1 MARENSAH
9 RLAIDCIYEALIQL
23 MEKKDYKDI
32 TITDI
37 TRKAGV
43 SRMAYYRNY
52 ADKDEILLRHL
63 KMYLDRAEAGLRE
76 RRALSREE
84 FWRSFVQS
92 EQADPIHEYIM
103 RAGLFEQSFTMQKDF
118 LMRISAELFHLDMTD
133 QRAILLIYQK
143 LGSIF
148 GCILYMSQHKGSLD
162 PIAVAHDLARLAEDG
177 V

>member
-92 EQADPIHEYIM
+92 EQADPIHDVSEEM
-103 RAGLFEQSFTMQKDF
+103 GWPV
-118 LMRISAELFHLDMTD
+118 
-133 QRAILLIYQK
+133 
-143 LGSIF
+143 LG
-148 GCILYMSQHKGSLD
+148 D
-162 PIAVAHDLARLAEDG
+162 PN
-177 V
+177 